1 MRRLR
6 RIAPLAA
13 SLTAVYLANL
23 ARAQVQTD
31 AVLEKV
37 MGPFVSIAELLVA
50 LSFGAGIVGF
60 VITLV
65 TILVRWSV
73 GGSFGRS
80 SAVISLIHA
89 LETLAIIPAVFL
101 LVNVMGSLG
110 DERLAAVANIL
121 NSMLVRGWN
130 KILALLGV
138 APAG

>member
-1 MRRLR
+1 MRRVCLP
-6 RIAPLAA
+6 IA
-13 SLTAVYLANL
+13 SLVVACLAGL

-31 AVLEKV
+31 AILERV
-37 MGPFVSIAELLVA
+37 MNPFVSIAELLVA

-65 TILVRWSV
+65 TVLVRWTV

-101 LVNVMGSLG
+101 LVNIVGSLG
-110 DERLAAVANIL
+110 DERLATVANVL
-121 NSMLVRGWN
+121 NSMLMRGWD
-130 KILALLGV
+130 KILSLLGV